1 MSRRHI
7 TQTVDD
13 PPDWP
18 PPVDREARRWR
29 TNRFQRLIKAADRM
43 PLHLRS
49 WFRVS
54 EIADACARIPGSVDL
69 DPAKR
74 ALTLELLRQAI
85 YRGDFD
91 DARKR
96 SKVANLCPS
105 IAAEL
110 RFARDS
116 AAFADYFSD
125 ELTKHLWIRRADCKA
140 WFERNQIELPTYLF
154 PVVDTAA
161 DPQMPARDVKSSS
174 TKGANKAQIKDI
186 VSRYRGSLSPD
197 THPSMKAVESF
208 AKESGLHGHRDELR
222 AEYKSQFPNQRRGR
236 PPKPH

>member
-1 MSRRHI
+1 MSSRHI

-13 PPDWP
+13 PPDSP

-85 YRGDFD
+85 YR
-91 DARKR
+91 R
-96 SKVANLCPS
+96 
-105 IAAEL
+105 
-110 RFARDS
+110 
-116 AAFADYFSD
+116 
-125 ELTKHLWIRRADCKA
+125 
-140 WFERNQIELPTYLF
+140 
-154 PVVDTAA
+154 
-161 DPQMPARDVKSSS
+161 
-174 TKGANKAQIKDI
+174 
-186 VSRYRGSLSPD
+186 
-197 THPSMKAVESF
+197 
-208 AKESGLHGHRDELR
+208 
-222 AEYKSQFPNQRRGR
+222 
-236 PPKPH
+236 